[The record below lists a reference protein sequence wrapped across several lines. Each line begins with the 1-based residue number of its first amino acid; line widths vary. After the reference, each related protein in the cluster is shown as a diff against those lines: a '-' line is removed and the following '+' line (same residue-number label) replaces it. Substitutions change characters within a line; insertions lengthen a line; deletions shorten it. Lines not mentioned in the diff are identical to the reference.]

1 MDFLGVPC
9 KVLAAFSKSLLQFRS
24 PRPDEIIQFLVPED
38 AMLDKMNNFLKMNAQ
53 VNTLKQNASIL
64 AGLTESSI
72 TNHSDEEDA
81 LPERNGAGID
91 PATPPR
97 RNGSTNIQGGGDSA
111 GNTPAVRRRHPG
123 VVAAAKAE
131 FHPAASPSGVL
142 ADSPLPGQELPPS
155 IDVAIPISIREQVSV
170 LTNAYG
176 QGMWV
181 WGFGRSTYGGI
192 RLLPR
197 RAEYPETFLGGMIGA
212 ATAIAVVRAVA
223 GIGWR
228 GEVNVLGLRSKST
241 LSLFCTCCSG
251 FHAQVLDEGSVTTMS
266 NEMHQWVSFT
276 LSFFAFA
283 RYFFS
288 CGGCCDASTLAGA
301 VSRSSQGC

>member
-1 MDFLGVPC
+1 
-9 KVLAAFSKSLLQFRS
+9 
-24 PRPDEIIQFLVPED
+24 
-38 AMLDKMNNFLKMNAQ
+38 MLNKMNNFLKMNAQ

-72 TNHSDEEDA
+72 TDNIDEEEEV
-81 LPERNGAGID
+81 LPERSGAGVD
-91 PATPPR
+91 PSTPPR
-97 RNGSTNIQGGGDSA
+97 RNGSENTRGGGDSA
-111 GNTPAVRRRHPG
+111 GNTPAVTRRHPG

-142 ADSPLPGQELPPS
+142 AESPPPGQELPPS

-170 LTNAYG
+170 LTAAYG

-228 GEVNVLGLRSKST
+228 GEVNILGLRSKSK
-241 LSLFCTCCSG
+241 LML
-251 FHAQVLDEGSVTTMS
+251 
-266 NEMHQWVSFT
+266 
-276 LSFFAFA
+276 
-283 RYFFS
+283 
-288 CGGCCDASTLAGA
+288 
-301 VSRSSQGC
+301 